1 MNQVMQ
7 QAGLLPNNDAGN
19 DDQASAQAP
28 QSFINQLIQ
37 HASDRLRPQ
46 EEDDDDDLLQNLAG
60 PSASLL
66 SHSDDEDD
74 EVVQQRAPTA
84 LVFPS
89 HQLIDH
95 HLGPISSRPR
105 PTRTCSSSA
114 TRMATLPA
122 PPRRRISSKL
132 PSHAEDE
139 AHQRFEAFI
148 QLRTAGGA
156 GAQQQ
161 RQVGQQPQEVSTRSA
176 ATSLATVPPAQPTT
190 SAVQP
195 QPDQQRVGN
204 PALVAD
210 EAARDPQ
217 EADAATTDATPRAD
231 QDAEDAGGRNAASE
245 DAGDD
250 VDDVG
255 DFGDDADAAAPAA
268 AGDVDAA
275 APAAAGDVDDVA
287 DDVADD
293 DAQQQPTPTRSRSK
307 KDQGGNFPTRF
318 SPRKIRGMSHKY
330 GDTYYY

>member
-1 MNQVMQ
+1 
-7 QAGLLPNNDAGN
+7 
-19 DDQASAQAP
+19 
-28 QSFINQLIQ
+28 
-37 HASDRLRPQ
+37 
-46 EEDDDDDLLQNLAG
+46 
-60 PSASLL
+60 
-66 SHSDDEDD
+66 
-74 EVVQQRAPTA
+74 
-84 LVFPS
+84 
-89 HQLIDH
+89 
-95 HLGPISSRPR
+95 
-105 PTRTCSSSA
+105 
-114 TRMATLPA
+114 MATLLPA

-161 RQVGQQPQEVSTRSA
+161 RQVRQQPQEVSTRSA
-176 ATSLATVPPAQPTT
+176 APSLATVPPAQPTT

-204 PALVAD
+204 PALVVD
-210 EAARDPQ
+210 EAARDPE
-217 EADAATTDATPRAD
+217 EADA
-231 QDAEDAGGRNAASE
+231 DAEDAGGRNVASE

-275 APAAAGDVDDVA
+275 APAAAGD
-287 DDVADD
+287 DD